1 MPYPKSLLPRQCLLS
16 LSLVALS
23 CIGSRSYIRLHHCKR
38 LHVLTKPGILDPE
51 FTGPTSQAEQHTQQR
66 TAHCLVGMIRPG
78 MLYHP
83 NLTASLVSKLQT
95 FDMSDCYVYL
105 KEPEISETIRSKIH
119 EWLSVYI
126 TDLQKTCNVV
136 KFRIFVEM
144 PQSIPESTRW
154 SCGGL
159 AQHDYKSQVALP
171 QQLLLEQ
178 CYNDLSNEERY
189 LGQLYAFVTKLR
201 VDAVWPSDVVL
212 MNTSSQEKVTFSVNR
227 NPSCGFGTIDWFIS
241 SPREYAEIFFNSR
254 RQVCPPEALGFSA
267 ECKDVRCF
275 GNECMNIYLARN
287 NVVPYAFLN
296 HEQAPMLAH
305 WLGYPKIFDKDVHIP

>member
-1 MPYPKSLLPRQCLLS
+1 MMPYPKSLLPRQCLLS

-78 MLYHP
+78 MMYHP
-83 NLTASLVSKLQT
+83 NLTSHRSKLQT

-105 KEPEISETIRSKIH
+105 KEPEISVTIRSKIH

-136 KFRIFVEM
+136 KFRIFVET

-178 CYNDLSNEERY
+178 CYNDLSNEAL
-189 LGQLYAFVTKLR
+189 LGATLRIVTKLR
-201 VDAVWPSDVVL
+201 VDAVWPSDGVDEHII
-212 MNTSSQEKVTFSVNR
+212 TRESYISVNR

-241 SPREYAEIFFNSR
+241 SSREYAEIFSIHVDKFARQSTGFLR
-254 RQVCPPEALGFSA
+254 RMQGCTVL
-267 ECKDVRCF
+267 
-275 GNECMNIYLARN
+275 RN
-287 NVVPYAFLN
+287 
-296 HEQAPMLAH
+296 
-305 WLGYPKIFDKDVHIP
+305 G